1 MFKLFISDLLIILS
15 TAFIGRLLAK
25 KLKQP
30 MVLADLIVGLLLS
43 NLGIIELS
51 ETMHNIA
58 DIGVLLLLFS
68 TGLAVNLN
76 ELKELAK
83 TSTIVALLGVVIPF
97 LLGFFTAYFFGYS
110 FLISLFIGTSLT
122 ATSIG
127 ISSQVLTEMKMVGK
141 RLGTLI
147 IGSAIIDDVVGII
160 AMGTVVGIALTG
172 GFEVHSLIISIAS
185 TGTFI
190 IACLT
195 IAIYIFKAL
204 SKSFIFNQIDNHQ
217 ILLPILIVGLIFAVI
232 AEKIGLSL
240 ITGTFMAGLVLGQTR
255 LSKEAFESVSLIG
268 HSFFIPI
275 FFVTMGMQ
283 FNLNTFFTMGFF
295 ALLFIIVAIFGKI
308 IGCGAGAL
316 ICGFNFQESLAVGIA
331 TVPRAEVAL
340 VLANIGLKYN
350 VITPDIAS
358 TVIAMIMVT
367 TLITPNLLT
376 FSIDYLNKNK
386 KS

>member
-1 MFKLFISDLLIILS
+1 MFISDLLIILI

-25 KLKQP
+25 KMKQP
-30 MVLADLIVGLLLS
+30 MVLADLIVGLLLG

-83 TSTIVALLGVVIPF
+83 TSTVVALLGVIIPF
-97 LLGFFTAYFFGYS
+97 ILGFFAAHIFGYS
-110 FLISLFIGTSLT
+110 YLVSIFVGTSLT

-127 ISSQVLTEMKMVGK
+127 ISSQVLTETKMIGMKI
-141 RLGTLI
+141 GTLI
-147 IGSAIIDDVVGII
+147 IGSAIIDDVIGII

-172 GFEVHSLIISIAS
+172 NLEVVNLLITVI
-185 TGTFI
+185 
-190 IACLT
+190 LT
-195 IAIYIFKAL
+195 IAFIAICMTIAIHFFQKL
-204 SKSFIFNQIDNHQ
+204 SSSFIFNQADNQ
-217 ILLPILIVGLIFAVI
+217 ILLPILIIGLIFAII

-240 ITGTFMAGLVLGQTR
+240 ITGTFMAGLILGQTR
-255 LSKEAFESVSLIG
+255 LAKESFESVSLIG

-283 FNLNTFFTMGFF
+283 FDPSTFTSMGLFTM
-295 ALLFIIVAIFGKI
+295 LIIVLAILGKI
-308 IGCGAGAL
+308 IGCGIGTR
-316 ICGFNFQESLAVGIA
+316 ICGFSNMESLVVGIA

-340 VLANIGLKYN
+340 ILANIGLKYG
-350 VITPDIAS
+350 VITPNMAS
-358 TVIAMIMVT
+358 TVIAMSMATTFVT
-367 TLITPNLLT
+367 PALLS
-376 FSIDYLNKNK
+376 FSIRKLNKK
-386 KS
+386 RKA

>member
-15 TAFIGRLLAK
+15 TAFIGRLFAK
-25 KLKQP
+25 KIKQP

-127 ISSQVLTEMKMVGK
+127 ISSQVLTEMKMVGR

-147 IGSAIIDDVVGII
+147 IGAAIIDDVVGII

-172 GFEVHSLIISIAS
+172 GFEVGSLIISVAS

-190 IACLT
+190 ITCLT

-316 ICGFNFQESLAVGIA
+316 ICGLNFQESLAVGIA